1 MRGLTASKE
10 KEQDVA
16 DIDNIY
22 LKLEKLL
29 SGQQQTLARITEQDE
44 TIRVLIAAVS
54 GYREALATNTE
65 VINRLAEAISEEP
78 EGGELSAT
86 LAAMAATLQRIQQ
99 DGARMVV
106 EVGRLPNAV
115 AQAAQ
120 DAVLMAMG
128 DAITPPPGDHA

>member
-1 MRGLTASKE
+1 
-10 KEQDVA
+10 VA
-16 DIDNIY
+16 DLDNIY

-29 SGQQQTLARITEQDE
+29 ASQQQTLARIGEQDE

-65 VINRLAEAISEEP
+65 TINRLAEAISEED
-78 EGGELSAT
+78 GGGGDLIAALASMAT
-86 LAAMAATLQRIQQ
+86 SLKKIQQ

-128 DAITPPPGDHA
+128 EAITPPPGGHG